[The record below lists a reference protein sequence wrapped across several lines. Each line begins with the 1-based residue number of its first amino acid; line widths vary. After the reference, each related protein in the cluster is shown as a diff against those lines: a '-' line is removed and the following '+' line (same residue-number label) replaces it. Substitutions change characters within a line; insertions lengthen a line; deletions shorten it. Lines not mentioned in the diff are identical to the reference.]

1 MKTVMER
8 HNSNAGSRRSSKSS
22 SKHVK
27 VEHSVI
33 TTEELPQY
41 RGNSSNDDKFR
52 RSGANNMAPTIVQ
65 QITNPLGLK
74 ILIACM
80 AAMAVIIMYL
90 LIVVAHLQER
100 VDALESS

>member
-52 RSGANNMAPTIVQ
+52 RSGDNNMAPTIVQ